1 MFLTF
6 THANEFLTLLFTSV
20 KLTNCLV
27 TDQSQRHR
35 ETFSWHWVVAF
46 ARWCNAEAKCWLCVK
61 ARSEAVTLDGEG
73 NSREVW
79 KTVSQSRARTIW
91 PGLALPQWYSHSFC
105 YEITSSWGGT
115 VHISAILFP
124 EIKELWSKL
133 PRSIGWVWIVP
144 RNKWDLRAKEMR
156 TISLWWRFTHCFAG
170 SLPSRPVPPAEDQE
184 TRFDSCFTLLFLLY
198 VTDFIAFVKY
208 QQGKQDRVR
217 PRTPLALTQHKRG
230 TSPLWGGTDLGN
242 FDTFTHCSSSQST
255 DPSQPQPPRG
265 HLIKAAPQ

>member
-1 MFLTF
+1 MGKEILGRFGRQC
-6 THANEFLTLLFTSV
+6 HNPV
-20 KLTNCLV
+20 
-27 TDQSQRHR
+27 
-35 ETFSWHWVVAF
+35 
-46 ARWCNAEAKCWLCVK
+46 
-61 ARSEAVTLDGEG
+61 
-73 NSREVW
+73 
-79 KTVSQSRARTIW
+79 
-91 PGLALPQWYSHSFC
+91 PGQFGPVLALPQWYSHSFC

-208 QQGKQDRVR
+208 QQGKQDGVR

-230 TSPLWGGTDLGN
+230 TSPLWGGQIWETLTPSPTAAHPKAQTRHNRSRHG
-242 FDTFTHCSSSQST
+242 DTW
-255 DPSQPQPPRG
+255 
-265 HLIKAAPQ
+265 